1 MINFK
6 TQNEALQVTAI
17 GSTEKTLQHFTYT
30 YMNIYI

>member
-17 GSTEKTLQHFTYT
+17 GSTEKTLHCLYGILHTH
-30 YMNIYI
+30 I